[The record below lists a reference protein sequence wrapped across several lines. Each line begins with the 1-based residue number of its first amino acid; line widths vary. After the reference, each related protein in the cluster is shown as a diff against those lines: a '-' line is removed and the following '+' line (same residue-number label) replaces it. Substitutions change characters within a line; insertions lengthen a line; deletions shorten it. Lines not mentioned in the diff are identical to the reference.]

1 MESQHSARVRID
13 DRMSIQNAAIRLRQA
28 QASTSSGFDKLSRLL
43 VDARFVVASASRCLR
58 AKAYRNIPSGE
69 SDESSIEVIG
79 VRDLR
84 HPLYGRSFRVIRRVM
99 DRGGNVPAC
108 YEVEYRNGSS
118 LIIPVQATE
127 ECELNSNQTKLSIEA
142 LLDIVSVAE
151 SIGDDEYRSKIP
163 LVSAVADAAAS
174 NRRRRRCRPGGGR
187 S

>member
-1 MESQHSARVRID
+1 MDFVICGAPKR
-13 DRMSIQNAAIRLRQA
+13 AAFPIFSLILP
-28 QASTSSGFDKLSRLL
+28 ASGATS
-43 VDARFVVASASRCLR
+43 VADCASRFPQ
-58 AKAYRNIPSGE
+58 AKAQRNIPSGE
-69 SDESSIEVIG
+69 SDESSIEVIQ
-79 VRDLR
+79 VRDPR
-84 HPLYGRSFRVIRRVM
+84 HPLFGRSFHVIRRAR
-99 DRGGNVPAC
+99 DRGGNFPAS

-118 LIIPVQATE
+118 LIIPVQAIE

-151 SIGDDEYRSKIP
+151 SVDDDEYRPKIP

>member
-1 MESQHSARVRID
+1 LFNTQTLMNCKR
-13 DRMSIQNAAIRLRQA
+13 QNQRPL
-28 QASTSSGFDKLSRLL
+28 TMNSGFDKLSRPRW
-43 VDARFVVASASRCLR
+43 DAKCAGDCANQSRR

-79 VRDLR
+79 VRDPR

-99 DRGGNVPAC
+99 DRGGNVPAS

-151 SIGDDEYRSKIP
+151 SIDDDEYRSKIP

>member
-1 MESQHSARVRID
+1 M
-13 DRMSIQNAAIRLRQA
+13 
-28 QASTSSGFDKLSRLL
+28 
-43 VDARFVVASASRCLR
+43 
-58 AKAYRNIPSGE
+58 
-69 SDESSIEVIG
+69 
-79 VRDLR
+79 
-84 HPLYGRSFRVIRRVM
+84 IRRTM
-99 DRGGNVPAC
+99 DRGGNVPAS

-142 LLDIVSVAE
+142 LLDLVSVAE
-151 SIGDDEYRSKIP
+151 SIDDDEYRSKIP